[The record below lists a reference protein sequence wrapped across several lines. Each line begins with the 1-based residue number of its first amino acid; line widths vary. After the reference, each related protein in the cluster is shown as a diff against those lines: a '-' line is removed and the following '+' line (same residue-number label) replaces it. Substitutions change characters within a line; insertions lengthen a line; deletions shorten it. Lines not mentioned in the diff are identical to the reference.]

1 MMALDEEL
9 LHELIG
15 RLYDASLDPGR
26 WPAAVASLSR
36 ALGADACHA
45 GPDSTA
51 SCGSAHA
58 SVPQPSGD
66 PALRAIR
73 EQAQST
79 SADPAMVRFLERLLP
94 HVDKCLEIRVR
105 LENAASG
112 STSLACAMDRLP
124 LAILLLDAAGRVV
137 HGNAAAWRLLRAGDG
152 IAVCHGDGRLA
163 AVTDAETRRL
173 RRLIAA
179 AGAPRGGAMA
189 PGVMLLPRPGCGHPR
204 AVHVA
209 PLGPAAR
216 PPRTGRPQFC
226 C

>member
-1 MMALDEEL
+1 M
-9 LHELIG
+9 
-15 RLYDASLDPGR
+15 
-26 WPAAVASLSR
+26 
-36 ALGADACHA
+36 
-45 GPDSTA
+45 
-51 SCGSAHA
+51 
-58 SVPQPSGD
+58 PQPSGD

-112 STSLACAMDRLP
+112 STPLACAMDRLP

-152 IAVCHGDGRLA
+152 IAVCDGDGRLA
-163 AVTDAETRRL
+163 AATDAETGRL

-189 PGVMLLPRPGCGHPR
+189 PGDRPG
-204 AVHVA
+204 AAAAEFFEA
-209 PLGPAAR
+209 PGSGAMPA
-216 PPRTGRPQFC
+216 
-226 C
+226 